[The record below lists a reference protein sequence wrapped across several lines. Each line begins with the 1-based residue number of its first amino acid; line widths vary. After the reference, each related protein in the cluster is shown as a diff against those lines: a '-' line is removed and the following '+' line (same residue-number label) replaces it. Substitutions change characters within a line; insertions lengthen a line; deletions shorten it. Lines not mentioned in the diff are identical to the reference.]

1 MEWIYTKEQ
10 KPLAY
15 ISGDFDG
22 KNSDNVVAEDKNGK
36 QYLAHFSEGILDGEK
51 FEDWYTSDGWL
62 INEEI
67 VKFLL
72 IPN

>member
-10 KPLAY
+10 KPLTY
-15 ISGDFDG
+15 ITGDFDG
-22 KNSDNVVAEDKNGK
+22 KNSNNVVAEDKNGK
-36 QYLAHFSEGILDGEK
+36 QYLAYFSEGILDGEK

-72 IPN
+72 IP